1 MLHKNK
7 LRIMEL
13 FFEEPSREFHIR
25 EISRLSGLPASS
37 VQNYLKEL
45 LEEKLV
51 CRNTNGIYPSY
62 NANTANKLFKV
73 YKLENMVLKLHSSG
87 LIEYIEDSC
96 HSSCI
101 ILFGSVRKGEYDK
114 TSDIDL
120 FVQSGRRSLDL
131 DKFEKV
137 LKHKVNLFFE
147 ENIGKLSDELLNNII
162 NGIKLSGYLKLNERN
177 DGLGKVQ
184 KGVHKRD

>member
-7 LRIMEL
+7 LKILEL
-13 FFEEPSREFHIR
+13 FFEEPSKEFHIR
-25 EISRLSGLPASS
+25 EISRLSKLPASS

-45 LEEKLV
+45 LKEKLV
-51 CRNTNGIYPSY
+51 NRNEEGIYPSY
-62 NANTANKLFKV
+62 SANASNRLFKV
-73 YKLENMVLKLHSSG
+73 YKWENMVLKLHMSG
-87 LIEYIEDSC
+87 LIDHIEDSC
-96 HSSCI
+96 HPSCI

-120 FVQSGRRSLDL
+120 FVQSGRKSLDL
-131 DKFEKV
+131 NKFEKV

-147 ENIGKLSDELLNNII
+147 ESIGNLSEELFNNVV

-177 DGLGKVQ
+177 NGLGKLQ
-184 KGVHKRD
+184 KRVHKRG